1 MKIVRFA
8 IQVVPDQSEMAAK
21 TAPFEV
27 FVAVIEIAY
36 LFRPVPRGLFVAEAE
51 IGDLFQLVRA

>member
-1 MKIVRFA
+1 
-8 IQVVPDQSEMAAK
+8 MAAK

-36 LFRPVPRGLFVAEAE
+36 LFRPVPRGLFVAETE
-51 IGDLFQLVRA
+51 TGDLFQLVRA